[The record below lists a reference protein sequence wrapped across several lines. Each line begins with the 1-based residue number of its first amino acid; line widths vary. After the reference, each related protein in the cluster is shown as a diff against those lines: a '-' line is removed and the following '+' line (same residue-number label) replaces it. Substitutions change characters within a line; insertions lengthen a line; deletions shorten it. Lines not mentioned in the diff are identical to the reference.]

1 METQLSLSHSWLR
14 LNWSLW
20 NENLVSSPKA
30 YTSHEHKRF
39 QFRQAVV
46 QQSRRENIVAYLLLW
61 SAIQRLAGA
70 RSRRYHV
77 RLLLSKQ
84 HVSAFFKM
92 YRLRFLLR
100 GSLLCSLLVFHSA
113 FLAFL
118 LACLFCFFPFVSI
131 SAPFVFCSV
140 FLVVHYVSWRFLALR
155 GLSWLALAFPGFS
168 WLCLAFLF
176 SCLCFFA
183 GFLVYSVSWPFDI
196 DTRLCKALCPHPG
209 EVFYLTYLFF
219 FWFLLSDLLS
229 CLFLAFL
236 GVIMAFSWLFLA
248 CLVFYW
254 LVLSSLVFSW
264 FFLAFLL
271 SYLSLLGVCLPSCR
285 CPPSL
290 RLIDSLIRQA
300 ICCLIILSINVSNG
314 PTNPHLRQLIS

>member
-1 METQLSLSHSWLR
+1 MLSSCKLLR
-14 LNWSLW
+14 
-20 NENLVSSPKA
+20 NESYVSVEDSFIHVFFLVGYLFPVHVQGSDNCRSD
-30 YTSHEHKRF
+30 SKRF

-70 RSRRYHV
+70 RSRLYHV

-92 YRLRFLLR
+92 YRLRVLPQ
-100 GSLLCSLLVFHSA
+100 GSLSCSLLVFHSA

-183 GFLVYSVSWPFDI
+183 GFLVCSVSWPFDI

-209 EVFYLTYLFF
+209 EVVYLTYLF
-219 FWFLLSDLLS
+219 
-229 CLFLAFL
+229 
-236 GVIMAFSWLFLA
+236 
-248 CLVFYW
+248 LV
-254 LVLSSLVFSW
+254 SLV
-264 FFLAFLL
+264 
-271 SYLSLLGVCLPSCR
+271 
-285 CPPSL
+285 
-290 RLIDSLIRQA
+290 
-300 ICCLIILSINVSNG
+300 
-314 PTNPHLRQLIS
+314 

>member
-1 METQLSLSHSWLR
+1 MSTSKILSYMFFFLFGYFFPVHVQGSESCRSHS
-14 LNWSLW
+14 
-20 NENLVSSPKA
+20 
-30 YTSHEHKRF
+30 KRF

-70 RSRRYHV
+70 RSRLYHD
-77 RLLLSKQ
+77 RLLVPKH

-92 YRLRFLLR
+92 YRLCVLPR
-100 GSLLCSLLVFHSA
+100 GSLSRSFLVCHSA

-183 GFLVYSVSWPFDI
+183 GFLVCSVSWPFDI
-196 DTRLCKALCPHPG
+196 DTRLCKTLCPHPG
-209 EVFYLTYLFF
+209 EVVYLTYLICF
-219 FWFLLSDLLS
+219 
-229 CLFLAFL
+229 
-236 GVIMAFSWLFLA
+236 
-248 CLVFYW
+248 LVF
-254 LVLSSLVFSW
+254 LV
-264 FFLAFLL
+264 
-271 SYLSLLGVCLPSCR
+271 
-285 CPPSL
+285 
-290 RLIDSLIRQA
+290 
-300 ICCLIILSINVSNG
+300 
-314 PTNPHLRQLIS
+314 

>member
-1 METQLSLSHSWLR
+1 M
-14 LNWSLW
+14 
-20 NENLVSSPKA
+20 
-30 YTSHEHKRF
+30 
-39 QFRQAVV
+39 

-70 RSRRYHV
+70 RSRLYHV

-92 YRLRFLLR
+92 YRLRVLLR
-100 GSLLCSLLVFHSA
+100 GSLSCSLLVFHSA

-183 GFLVYSVSWPFDI
+183 GFLVCSVSWPFDI
-196 DTRLCKALCPHPG
+196 DTRLCKTLCPHPDK
-209 EVFYLTYLFF
+209 VVYLTYLSFF
-219 FWFLLSDLLS
+219 LSDLLS
-229 CLFLAFL
+229 WLFLAFL
-236 GVIMAFSWLFLA
+236 GGFMAFSWLLLA

-254 LVLSSLVFSW
+254 LVLFSLVFS
-264 FFLAFLL
+264 
-271 SYLSLLGVCLPSCR
+271 
-285 CPPSL
+285 
-290 RLIDSLIRQA
+290 
-300 ICCLIILSINVSNG
+300 
-314 PTNPHLRQLIS
+314 